1 MCGPQ
6 CGIATS
12 QWAAEGESGPLA
24 PPIWDP
30 LGPEQEAKAV
40 KAEAVKAEAV
50 EEEVAEALVVGEQE
64 AKAVKAEAVEEEVAE
79 ALVVGSRGGAFQGDR
94 CPSRCVPCAPAETPF
109 VSSRSHA
116 PASTCVLPLS
126 ETV

>member
-12 QWAAEGESGPLA
+12 RWAAEGESGPLA

-40 KAEAVKAEAV
+40 E
-50 EEEVAEALVVGEQE
+50 
-64 AKAVKAEAVEEEVAE
+64 AEAVEEEVAE
-79 ALVVGSRGGAFQGDR
+79 ALVVGSHGGAFLGDR
-94 CPSRCVPCAPAETPF
+94 CPSRCVSCAPAQTPF
-109 VSSRSHA
+109 DSSRSHA
-116 PASTCVLPLS
+116 PASTCVLPFVRGQCEEMLKRCS
-126 ETV
+126 CDS

>member
-40 KAEAVKAEAV
+40 KAE
-50 EEEVAEALVVGEQE
+50 
-64 AKAVKAEAVEEEVAE
+64 AVKAEAVEEEVAE